1 MLDFGWAEFIII
13 ALIGL
18 IVVGPKDI
26 PKLMYQAGR
35 LFRRLHYMKFALS
48 QQFDDFM
55 EKAEASAQS
64 QSQDQSQDKNQDQS
78 QVGAQAHDRYSADTE
93 VSPQAQDK
101 DGEEEHLEMDET
113 NPYFV
118 RNDAEADLDRDVSSL
133 DDEQKKAKG
142 HVDKA

>member
-26 PKLMYQAGR
+26 PRLMYQAGR

-55 EKAEASAQS
+55 EKAEASAQEGA
-64 QSQDQSQDKNQDQS
+64 DQK
-78 QVGAQAHDRYSADTE
+78 
-93 VSPQAQDK
+93 
-101 DGEEEHLEMDET
+101 GETQNSSNEDNSDEDEHLELDET

-118 RNDAEADLDRDVSSL
+118 KNDDEADLDGDLSSV
-133 DDEQKKAKG
+133 DEN
-142 HVDKA
+142 VDEGKRGANKS